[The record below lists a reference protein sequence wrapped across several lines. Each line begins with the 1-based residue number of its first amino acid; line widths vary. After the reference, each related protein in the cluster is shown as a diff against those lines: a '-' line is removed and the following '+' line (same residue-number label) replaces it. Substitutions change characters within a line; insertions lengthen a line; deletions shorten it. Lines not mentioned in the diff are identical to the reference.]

1 MIGDEQVDPV
11 SGNEVPLGA
20 KPEEVRDDVDAKLS
34 EGEFVIPANAV
45 RFFGVKF
52 FESLL
57 KKAEKGYEEMKSE
70 GRLQNKPDDD
80 EEDDEDDLPF
90 DISELEFEDDE
101 EEAIDLDPVKMAE
114 GGLVT
119 AGSWFKPPKAKAS
132 YEGIKPPTY
141 NPWDGASAAPGSA
154 FNPTV
159 ESKEFVG
166 PDGKVVTVLYI
177 NGMPTSTPPDGYVER
192 GTEESAKPVEKALQM
207 QTREG
212 GEREQEAWDRDAGK
226 QEPVNEWSNEKID
239 KFSGGVGQ
247 HVAAG
252 QVVSSVFGALAPGIG
267 GKLVSKATEKSLNKT
282 IDDTLAEI
290 DARVKAGTMSI
301 EQAEANKKSLEAQKA
316 KGVGTPDLSLSG
328 LIGRGASKLASKD
341 KGFDAKE
348 YVSSYADKREDS
360 GGYFGSE
367 RHRSDLESTADSYER
382 ASKGDTSAIGPDYD
396 PYDDASIGMAK
407 GGLVQKPRKKPAAKP
422 KARKQVA
429 MKKKC

>member
-1 MIGDEQVDPV
+1 MIGDEQVDPI

-52 FESLL
+52 FENLL
-57 KKAEKGYEEMKSE
+57 KKADKGYEEMKSE
-70 GRLQNKPDDD
+70 GRLQSDPDD
-80 EEDDEDDLPF
+80 EMGEEDDLPF

-101 EEAIDLDPVKMAE
+101 AEEQAIDLDPVEMAE

-119 AGSWFKPPKAKAS
+119 AGPGF
-132 YEGIKPPTY
+132 KPPTY
-141 NPWDGASAAPGSA
+141 NPWDGASATPGSA
-154 FNPTV
+154 ANPTV

-166 PDGKVVTVLYI
+166 PDGKVTTVLYI
-177 NGMPTSTPPDGYVER
+177 NGMPTSNPPDGYVER
-192 GTEESAKPVEKALQM
+192 GKEESSRAVNEELQM
-207 QTREG
+207 QTSKDN
-212 GEREQEAWDRDAGK
+212 ERERDSRGEEKSK
-226 QEPVNEWSNEKID
+226 QEPVSEWSNEKIN

-267 GKLVSKATEKSLNKT
+267 GKLVGKATEKSLNKT

-301 EQAEANKKSLEAQKA
+301 EQAQENKKALEAQKA
-316 KGVGTPDLSLSG
+316 KGVGSVDLSLSG
-328 LIGRGASKLASKD
+328 LLGKGISKLANTN
-341 KGFDAKE
+341 KGFDADK
-348 YVSSYADKREDS
+348 YVSSYADKYADRQRES
-360 GGYFGSE
+360 GGYLGSE
-367 RHRSDLESTADSYER
+367 DHKKDLKNTADHYDR
-382 ASKGDTSAIGPDYD
+382 AAKGDSNAIGRDYD
-396 PYDDASIGMAK
+396 PYDGDKNGMAK